1 MATPLGFSRD
11 FGSRFRVHLCY
22 VNLDL
27 FCGFFRHFRFD
38 SRFGVFF
45 ELVSNSDCIRQ
56 KRNVV
61 PMKTGGRFFG
71 RARNTFH
78 PIAAHVYTRRFA
90 FAIVRDQGENGSCC
104 FDGRELLWTLK
115 KNILS
120 GVVIGPGSIKL
131 RVLYLFVYVRRKNL
145 TKNQNEILE
154 TNWFSIQDVMLTCL
168 FFKLHNRLNASH
180 DFFLIRSTDVFFRG
194 KQQSAKFK
202 NSIISFL

>member
-1 MATPLGFSRD
+1 
-11 FGSRFRVHLCY
+11 
-22 VNLDL
+22 
-27 FCGFFRHFRFD
+27 
-38 SRFGVFF
+38 
-45 ELVSNSDCIRQ
+45 
-56 KRNVV
+56 
-61 PMKTGGRFFG
+61 MKTGGRFFG
-71 RARNTFH
+71 RARNTSH

-90 FAIVRDQGENGSCC
+90 FAIVRDHGENASCC

-120 GVVIGPGSIKL
+120 GVVIGPCSIKL

-154 TNWFSIQDVMLTCL
+154 TNWFSIQDIMLTCMFL
-168 FFKLHNRLNASH
+168 KLRHRLNAWH
-180 DFFLIRSTDVFFRG
+180 DFFLIRSTHTFFFRG